1 MAGADR
7 VVDHYGQGHP
17 KERIEAEL
25 IARGFD
31 LDGLRP
37 DDLSGVDEFHLGGH
51 LATAELVTSV
61 RPTPG
66 GEILDVGSGI
76 GGVARSVA
84 AATGC
89 RVHGVDLTPA
99 FVETATW
106 LSELVG
112 FADCTVFEV
121 GDASALDF
129 DDDRFSAA
137 TLVHVG
143 MNIEHKASVFAE
155 IGRVLAPGS
164 SLHVYD
170 LMRISVGEL
179 TYPVPWST
187 DASTSFLERPSDY
200 VSALESAGFEVGEAV
215 DRTGVVREALAAAA
229 ADPPPVNLAHLMG
242 DNWSTMFGNLR
253 SAVGA
258 GVVAP
263 IEIIATVDQA
273 VPCPA

>member
-1 MAGADR
+1 MAGAHR
-7 VVDHYGQGHP
+7 IVDHYGQGHP
-17 KERIEAEL
+17 KARIEAEL
-25 IARGFD
+25 IGQGFD
-31 LDGLRP
+31 LDRLRP
-37 DDLSGVDEFHLGGH
+37 ADLAGVDEFHLGGH
-51 LATAELVTSV
+51 SATIELLRSV
-61 RPTPG
+61 RPRPG

-76 GGVARSVA
+76 GGVARSIA

-112 FADCTVFEV
+112 FADRTVFEV

-129 DDDRFSAA
+129 DDDRFAAA

-143 MNIEHKASVFAE
+143 MNIEDKALVFTE
-155 IGRVLAPGS
+155 IGRTLAPGS

-170 LMRISVGEL
+170 LMRISDGDL

-200 VSALESAGFEVGEAV
+200 VSSLEAAGFEVGEVV
-215 DRTGVVREALAAAA
+215 DRTGVVRAALAAAA
-229 ADPPPVNLAHLMG
+229 ADPPLVNLAHLMG
-242 DNWSTMFGNLR
+242 DNWPTMFGNLR
-253 SAVGA
+253 SAVAA

-273 VPCPA
+273 VPCPG